1 MKLLP
6 PQIHSCVAQHIA
18 HHCNTST
25 QQLNLARMN
34 DTSND
39 NSAEAS
45 EIPSAYMLP
54 APITPQLAV
63 APAVPLPVIRVQ
75 EHHPKRPNHF
85 FNRMLL
91 CLLAIACNWGTSLR
105 ISKYFASSVIE
116 APPFDAVLMTC
127 RSAYNVTSEERMRYS
142 QCVESR
148 LKRCNRRMDN
158 SIRKEDERVREVS
171 TQNEQVLTNMEEIS
185 TSCSR
190 SYTTFRLALQEW
202 ITRGGEVYI
211 NSNNLECS
219 EADRQAFNET
229 LLGPQNVMALQTEAI
244 DIANTYSEES
254 TEVVST
260 LASYIVERS
269 EYDAN
274 YIDQKTQA
282 IQDAFIDAVD
292 FTPTPS
298 VSIDDL
304 LEELESVMVDLLA
317 CISLDENSR
326 QVDGTKCYP
335 NLAKIVNDFHDD
347 AVFKVQ
353 VLKYY
358 LVEYRDRMIE
368 YKRNVDAAYKVA
380 KAFYDG
386 VNNVVTKAIIG
397 LFTGSWFDISAT
409 DFLAVDVAF
418 PDVDSAFANVGDFES
433 IESLWNRVAP
443 NVGDYYDN
451 LAYISD
457 GLKTRF
463 DDMVDGLVDA
473 YQNRVRLVQFDVPE
487 DYDPPQYVG
496 TIGEQNNDAEEEAL
510 LFLQKS
516 KAFQSKSR
524 ETLGLFSGIG
534 GQYDEDELD
543 MNVPTFNI
551 TEIRNKV
558 TSIELN
564 FESFQQPDFDFD
576 LWFLKLAYLSDG
588 LVLADYIF
596 RAYISLRLISKY
608 WSTSSLA
615 MPQID
620 IRSNKAMKNPFRHP
634 FLAAIAFVTSPV
646 GGFII
651 FVASSAWLIGIITTL
666 YVPFLQQ
673 YTLGCMR
680 IGDGTFLT
688 KNLFSFAYNHAYQDG
703 SGLLVEGMDA
713 YDIKRGESCSA
724 RYASSV
730 TLQNNMNANLTM
742 YTNFYQEVS
751 QDMGLS
757 RRCVNSDALNVGFH
771 YSCLG
776 TAGRDMCPIEEWLDS
791 PLPFEY
797 PGILLNDPS
806 CSVEVDGSDWILSDA
821 IFDCESIPTCSVE
834 CELPRKQMLND
845 ASEQCGCTLEWYIH
859 SQWLGTALAFVIYL
873 CMNIARVLFFAGL
886 TRILWKQIHPER
898 FTVVATCNSDG
909 ALVTSSHVSGN
920 SHHDLMLAI
929 QTKSNKSPDE
939 TASQHELS
947 TALNAKLN
955 RCIRNFYR
963 VGTALL
969 VASFLFNVLWLS
981 FVLLTSR
988 SLTPRVWQQHSFFR
1002 AGSD

>member
-1 MKLLP
+1 
-6 PQIHSCVAQHIA
+6 
-18 HHCNTST
+18 
-25 QQLNLARMN
+25 MN

-304 LEELESVMVDLLA
+304 LEELESAMVDLLA

-386 VNNVVTKAIIG
+386 VNNAVTKAIIG

-588 LVLADYIF
+588 L
-596 RAYISLRLISKY
+596 
-608 WSTSSLA
+608 
-615 MPQID
+615 
-620 IRSNKAMKNPFRHP
+620 
-634 FLAAIAFVTSPV
+634 
-646 GGFII
+646 
-651 FVASSAWLIGIITTL
+651 
-666 YVPFLQQ
+666 
-673 YTLGCMR
+673 
-680 IGDGTFLT
+680 
-688 KNLFSFAYNHAYQDG
+688 DG

-730 TLQNNMNANLTM
+730 TLQNNMNANLTT

-834 CELPRKQMLND
+834 CELPRKQMLHD

-929 QTKSNKSPDE
+929 QTKSNKSQDE
-939 TASQHELS
+939 TASQRELS

-988 SLTPRVWQQHSFFR
+988 SLTPRVWQQHSFL
-1002 AGSD
+1002 